1 MSILVRLMRLFKAE
15 AHSAVDQLEDPIKL
29 TEQGI
34 RDLRN
39 DLVSSLK
46 SLAEAKALA
55 IQQKREMDDQKILA
69 ADYEKKAM
77 LILQKVK
84 DGQLEKAEG
93 DRLALEA
100 LNKKEYAVKRG
111 GTISGD
117 LASQDSMV
125 AQLEANVKNLKSKI
139 AQWENE
145 LTTLKARSKVATAT
159 RKVNEQLAKVD
170 SSGTVAMLEKMKN
183 RVAEEESLAK
193 SYGEIAQVET
203 SVDDEI
209 NKAAAGASTGASEA
223 LEEMKKRL
231 SM

>member
-1 MSILVRLMRLFKAE
+1 MRLFRAE
-15 AHSAVDQLEDPIKL
+15 ANSAVDQLEDPIKM

-39 DLVSSLK
+39 DMISSLK

-55 IQQKREMDDQKILA
+55 LQQKREMEDQKTLA

-84 DGQLEKAEG
+84 ESQMDKAEG

-100 LNKKEYAVKRG
+100 LNKKENAVKRAS
-111 GTISGD
+111 TIAGD
-117 LASQDSMV
+117 LSGQDSMV
-125 AQLEANVKNLKSKI
+125 AQLEGNIKSLKSKI

-159 RKVNEQLAKVD
+159 RKVNEQMAKVD
-170 SSGTVAMLEKMKN
+170 SSGTIAMLEKMRNK
-183 RVAEEESLAK
+183 VAEEESLAQ

-203 SVDDEI
+203 SLDEEI
-209 NKAAAGASTGASEA
+209 NRAAAGAGAPASAA
-223 LEEMKKRL
+223 LEDLKKK
-231 SM
+231 MGM

>member
-1 MSILVRLMRLFKAE
+1 MSILMRLMRLFRAE
-15 AHSAVDQLEDPIKL
+15 ANSAVDQLEDPIKM

-39 DLVSSLK
+39 DMISSLK

-55 IQQKREMDDQKILA
+55 LQQKREMEDQKTLA

-84 DGQLEKAEG
+84 ESQMDKAEG

-100 LNKKEYAVKRG
+100 LNKKENAVKRAS
-111 GTISGD
+111 TIAGD
-117 LASQDSMV
+117 LSGQDSMV
-125 AQLEANVKNLKSKI
+125 AQLEGNIKSLKSKI

-159 RKVNEQLAKVD
+159 RKVNEQMAKVD
-170 SSGTVAMLEKMKN
+170 SSGTIAMLEKMRNK
-183 RVAEEESLAK
+183 VAEEESLAQ

-203 SVDDEI
+203 SLDEEI
-209 NKAAAGASTGASEA
+209 NRAAAGAGAPASAA
-223 LEEMKKRL
+223 LEDLKKK
-231 SM
+231 MGM